1 MDVPGGTQRN
11 LWPSGRRAFSL
22 WEPMSMARGWE
33 ALNLG
38 LLGQDAR
45 ILPRRP
51 RPLLQCSP
59 GLPMRAG
66 QAGPPPSRDRV
77 PARVWPCSL
86 VQSWHAW
93 ICVGFCSRERPE
105 QEPAFVDSSVV
116 FGGLPRWR

>member
-45 ILPRRP
+45 VLPRRP

-66 QAGPPPSRDRV
+66 QAGPPPKQGSSACTRV
-77 PARVWPCSL
+77 ALQPCAEL
-86 VQSWHAW
+86 ACLDLCLLLQ
-93 ICVGFCSRERPE
+93 P
-105 QEPAFVDSSVV
+105 
-116 FGGLPRWR
+116 